1 MKLTR
6 LFPESTRPTLLALA
20 FAFAGLTCADALA
33 ADGSI
38 SLTGAPSAATPEP
51 AAALGTEESKLV
63 GAWLEGLSG
72 QVRAQLAAMPPER
85 AASAIQSLGDTLVF
99 RADHTMTIYPRCAQ
113 RVNFG
118 KAGVMGLSANWHV
131 EGNKLRVTAEA
142 QGKPLDRTTA
152 FRLDGDELSFFESMA
167 ARPQVM
173 GRYNGPL
180 PPKCD

>member
-1 MKLTR
+1 MNLTR

-20 FAFAGLTCADALA
+20 LAGFACAGAVA
-33 ADGSI
+33 ADGSV
-38 SLTGAPSAATPEP
+38 SLTGAPSAAAAEP
-51 AAALGTEESKLV
+51 ALSAEESKLV

-72 QVRAQLAAMPPER
+72 QARAQLAAMPPER
-85 AASAIQSLGDTLVF
+85 AASALQTLGDTLVF

-118 KAGVMGLSANWHV
+118 KAGVMGLSAQWHV
-131 EGNKLRVTAEA
+131 EGNKLRVTADN
-142 QGKPLDRTTA
+142 QGKPIDRTTA
-152 FRLDGDELSFFESMA
+152 FKLDGDELSFFESMA